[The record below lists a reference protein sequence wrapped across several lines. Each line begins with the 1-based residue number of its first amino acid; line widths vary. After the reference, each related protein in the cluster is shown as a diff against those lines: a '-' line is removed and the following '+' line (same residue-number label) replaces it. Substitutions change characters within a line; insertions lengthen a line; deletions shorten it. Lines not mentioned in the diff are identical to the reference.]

1 MHLPRVPA
9 DQPGSPVRFYFQIC
23 AVSLLAIAASADKKI
38 ELTDIE
44 EDNLKSE
51 QEKEQD
57 KIEAAPQTATGDNIS
72 ALDFFKSGLLRYF
85 ENPQPQQPRYV
96 QQYAVTEP
104 PEKPPTKPPHQT
116 SPGPNQAMVGYLSN
130 VPMQIYLVPQY
141 YNDQTEQGHANSGMQ
156 YASNAL
162 SRVSAY
168 TAPEATQPQANYI
181 EVPAYVTPTGKAYMP
196 HYQQPQ
202 YQQQVSY
209 VTYTPQPAVTATNP
223 HMTVV
228 TAPASVH
235 GSTQP
240 ILYQMPV
247 SYQYPT
253 AIMAPPVY
261 PKSYYAPSQITEN
274 TIEETQESGIES
286 PKQYEAQTESPYTKS
301 PEYPRYYTSRAPLRE
316 EQRPN
321 SIQELPPPNP
331 LLLRH
336 PPPHLSHLPK
346 ALPYYRPVNKPV
358 YATGGGI
365 ISNAIQRPGEAYG
378 LPFRRRPSSL
388 LDSYIPSSV
397 QVEYLKRGYG
407 KDPLQVYDA
416 LSGNRN
422 FSPRHF
428 ERGFLPNQMY
438 HTAAGGVTFGHYK
451 RTPKPEKLSQA

>member
-1 MHLPRVPA
+1 MPRASA
-9 DQPGSPVRFYFQIC
+9 DHPGSPVRFYFQIS
-23 AVSLLAIAASADKKI
+23 AVCLLAIVATAEKKI
-38 ELTDIE
+38 ELSDIE

-57 KIEAAPQTATGDNIS
+57 KIEAAPQTSSGGNLS

-104 PEKPPTKPPHQT
+104 QEKPPNKPTYQS

-141 YNDQTEQGHANSGMQ
+141 YNDQNVQPQPNAGIQ
-156 YASNAL
+156 YTSNGL
-162 SRVSAY
+162 SRASAY
-168 TAPEATQPQANYI
+168 TAPEATPHQTNYI

-196 HYQQPQ
+196 QYQQPQ
-202 YQQQVSY
+202 YQQQVAY
-209 VTYTPQPAVTATNP
+209 VTYAPQPALSTTNP
-223 HMTVV
+223 QMPMV
-228 TAPASVH
+228 TGPAQS
-235 GSTQP
+235 

-247 SYQYPT
+247 PYQYPT
-253 AIMAPPVY
+253 AIMTPPVFH
-261 PKSYYAPSQITEN
+261 KGYYSPSQVNEN
-274 TIEETQESGIES
+274 TIEETQESGIEI
-286 PKQYEAQTESPYTKS
+286 PKEYATQTEVPYTKR
-301 PEYPRYYTSRAPLRE
+301 PEYPRYYTSRAPIEE
-316 EQRPN
+316 EQRHS

-331 LLLRH
+331 LLFRH

-346 ALPYYRPVNKPV
+346 ALPYYRPSNKPI
-358 YATGGGI
+358 YATGGGVLA
-365 ISNAIQRPGEAYG
+365 NAIQRPGESYG
-378 LPFRRRPSSL
+378 VPFRRRPTSL

-407 KDPLQVYDA
+407 KDPLQVYEA
-416 LSGNRN
+416 LSNSRHS
-422 FSPRHF
+422 SPRHF

-451 RTPKPEKLSQA
+451 RTPKPDKLSQT